1 MSAARHAWKIWYRQL
16 RIIRRECKKAEL
28 DMLLFGTGCVML
40 KNEPDYIEYM
50 PLERLQIKDARFI
63 LNRS

>member
-1 MSAARHAWKIWYRQL
+1 
-16 RIIRRECKKAEL
+16 
-28 DMLLFGTGCVML
+28 ML